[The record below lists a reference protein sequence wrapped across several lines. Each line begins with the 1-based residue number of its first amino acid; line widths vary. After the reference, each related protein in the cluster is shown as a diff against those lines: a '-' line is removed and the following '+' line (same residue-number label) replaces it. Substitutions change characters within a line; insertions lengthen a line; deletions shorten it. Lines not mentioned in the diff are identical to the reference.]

1 MKHPNEEEIRKEVE
15 RGTKSLKAAKKLF
28 EEELFEDA
36 ISRSYYAI
44 LHVAKA
50 VLLMENVKVYSHEA
64 VKRLFGM
71 HLIKTGKIELKYS
84 KIMREEQ
91 DDRYL
96 ADYDV
101 AFFVEEG
108 RVKKRIED
116 AECFFEAMIK
126 YLEKHGIDFIKKI
139 DPGVNKEDSGRG

>member
-15 RGTKSLKAAKKLF
+15 RGKKSLTAAKKLF

-71 HLIKTGKIELKYS
+71 HLIKTGKIEPEYS

-101 AFFVEEG
+101 AFIVEAE

-116 AECFFEAMIK
+116 AEYFFEAMIK
-126 YLEKHGIDFIKKI
+126 YLEKHQIDFNKKI
-139 DPGVNKEDSGRG
+139 DPEGNKGNKGD